1 IEAALTDTDG
11 SEALTVVVLSG
22 VPDGATVEGATQ
34 LANGDWYIENAGG
47 ASPLSTSV
55 SIQVPIGT
63 EPFTVQATAYSSEG
77 AAQSGGEAQA
87 STQTDVFIDLSPEAD
102 APELSISVGEP
113 TVTYSDTTLEIELSG
128 SRSFTFENGEVDTS
142 GKVTVRYLDEGDVG
156 QDNKRSDVYVVRGD
170 ITSEMDGLMVNGA
183 SGGKKD
189 VDVIFLSKPR
199 DAYIITPANGQSWA
213 MISDRDTGQSIQ
225 YHKIDDIVFGDGTS
239 YYGEAD
245 TSYEA
250 SGYETRSVDVS
261 VELAD
266 NDGSETLSAVV
277 LSGIPAT
284 VTLSAGEL
292 QQDGTWIVA
301 IDDLPDL
308 TMTTPLGTDPFTI
321 VATVTSTESVGG
333 DSETVTDEVLV
344 EPVTVDSQQS
354 DGNDDDDDDD
364 DEDDDHDD
372 HHGHH
377 HDRDE
382 SVDASNDVAVFGN
395 HTNDT
400 LEGGD
405 GDDLLVGGDGDD
417 TLIGGAG
424 SDVLFGGAGDDV
436 FKWEL
441 ADPDDPASTDV
452 VKDFGL
458 GGADPLGA
466 DQLDLS
472 DLLSESNLEGDI
484 TEYLHIGLNEENGMT
499 STVIKVSTTGELGAD
514 GSGYDH
520 EIVIENAD
528 LMGSYTDQNHLIQ
541 NLINDGKLKVDSS
554 S

>member
-1 IEAALTDTDG
+1 
-11 SEALTVVVLSG
+11 
-22 VPDGATVEGATQ
+22 
-34 LANGDWYIENAGG
+34 
-47 ASPLSTSV
+47 
-55 SIQVPIGT
+55 
-63 EPFTVQATAYSSEG
+63 
-77 AAQSGGEAQA
+77 
-87 STQTDVFIDLSPEAD
+87 
-102 APELSISVGEP
+102 
-113 TVTYSDTTLEIELSG
+113 
-128 SRSFTFENGEVDTS
+128 
-142 GKVTVRYLDEGDVG
+142 
-156 QDNKRSDVYVVRGD
+156 
-170 ITSEMDGLMVNGA
+170 NGA

-364 DEDDDHDD
+364 
-372 HHGHH
+372 
-377 HDRDE
+377 
-382 SVDASNDVAVFGN
+382 
-395 HTNDT
+395 
-400 LEGGD
+400 
-405 GDDLLVGGDGDD
+405 
-417 TLIGGAG
+417 
-424 SDVLFGGAGDDV
+424 
-436 FKWEL
+436 
-441 ADPDDPASTDV
+441 
-452 VKDFGL
+452 
-458 GGADPLGA
+458 
-466 DQLDLS
+466 
-472 DLLSESNLEGDI
+472 
-484 TEYLHIGLNEENGMT
+484 
-499 STVIKVSTTGELGAD
+499 
-514 GSGYDH
+514 
-520 EIVIENAD
+520 
-528 LMGSYTDQNHLIQ
+528 
-541 NLINDGKLKVDSS
+541 
-554 S
+554 